1 MSFTKVAI
9 ITDSCADLTEEQ
21 LREYDNIFVLPL
33 ILRYQDGEYL
43 DGVTIKAADVYE
55 KQKTEQPKTSLPSFE
70 SAMEL
75 LNTIY
80 ERGFTKVAA
89 IMLSAGLSGT
99 YNQMRLLSSEC
110 EDKLEL
116 IAYDS
121 VSGSIGTGAIVL
133 QAAKY
138 LKQGMSWEHL
148 QDVIPKLIENTHV
161 CFSVDTLEY
170 LQKGGRIGKVTA
182 MAGTMLQI
190 KPLLSF
196 AESGELESVDKVRG
210 RKMIQSHL
218 IKFLQ
223 GKVGDKPLRYNLMV
237 ANGGAPE
244 EGAQLKAKLGAQYPD
259 YEEYYETEIGATL
272 SVYIGPGILG
282 AGIQILPE

>member
-1 MSFTKVAI
+1 MSFDRIAI

-21 LREYDNIFVLPL
+21 LKEYDNVFVLPL

-80 ERGFTKVAA
+80 ERGYTKVAA
-89 IMLSAGLSGT
+89 VMLSAGLSGT
-99 YNQMRLLSSEC
+99 YNQMRMMAEDWA
-110 EDKLEL
+110 DKLEL
-116 IAYDS
+116 VSFDS

-133 QAAKY
+133 QAAEY
-138 LKQGMSWEHL
+138 VREGMSWDRLVE
-148 QDVIPKLIENTHV
+148 VIPQLIKNTHV

-170 LQKGGRIGKVTA
+170 LLKGGRIGKVTA

-196 AESGELESVDKVRG
+196 AESGELVNVDKVRG
-210 RKMIQSHL
+210 RKLLQAHL

-244 EGAQLKAKLGAQYPD
+244 EGAALKAKLAAQFPD
-259 YEEYYETEIGATL
+259 YEHYYETEIGATL

-282 AGIQILPE
+282 VGIQILPE